1 MCEVLKYYF
10 FLLVYLFI
18 IIDVS
23 VWVSLHAFRLISQDP
38 EVNNQVSL

>member
-10 FLLVYLFI
+10 FLLVFLFI

-23 VWVSLHAFRLISQDP
+23 VWVSLYAFWLISQDP